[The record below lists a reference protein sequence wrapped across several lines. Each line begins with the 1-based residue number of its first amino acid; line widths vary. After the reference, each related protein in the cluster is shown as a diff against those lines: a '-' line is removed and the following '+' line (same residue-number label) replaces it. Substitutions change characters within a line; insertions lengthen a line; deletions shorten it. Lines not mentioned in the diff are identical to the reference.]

1 MEKPGMENATYIGR
15 GTGYNQGELNNAQLL
30 FDNLIWLT
38 TEEAACYIR
47 KTSNALRI
55 AVHKGH
61 IHARKFRRRLY
72 FRKDEL
78 DALIDTSEFNRR

>member
-1 MEKPGMENATYIGR
+1 MKKNIGNATYIENESR
-15 GTGYNQGELNNAQLL
+15 YTLGEHCDAQPF

-38 TEEAACYIR
+38 TEEAARYIR
-47 KTSNALRI
+47 KSANAIRI

-72 FRKDEL
+72 FKKDEL
-78 DALIDTSEFNRR
+78 DTLLDTSNFKRR

>member
-1 MEKPGMENATYIGR
+1 MEKTHFLNRDNLNETS
-15 GTGYNQGELNNAQLL
+15 YNLGEQRSALPL

-38 TEEAACYIR
+38 TDEAAKYIR

-61 IHARKFRRRLY
+61 INARKFKRRLY
-72 FRKDEL
+72 FKKNEL
-78 DALIDTSEFNRR
+78 DLLIDNSF

>member
-1 MEKPGMENATYIGR
+1 MDEFHREIATYKQNCSR
-15 GTGYNQGELNNAQLL
+15 YNLGEHDYAHPL

-55 AVHKGH
+55 AVFKGH